1 MSMGAIST
9 RDILIQTEDIEAA
22 TAFYETVLGLGVFM
36 REPAMVGLE
45 SGAFRL
51 FLDKAEPYGPVLEFK
66 VDDFEAAKEG
76 LVAAGCRIENED
88 PSVPRCYVH
97 DPYGLI
103 FNIAQKP

>member
-45 SGAFRL
+45 SARSGYFSTKPNRTDRCWNSRSTISKPPKRGWSRPDAGSRMRTRQCR
-51 FLDKAEPYGPVLEFK
+51 
-66 VDDFEAAKEG
+66 AAMFTIPM
-76 LVAAGCRIENED
+76 A
-88 PSVPRCYVH
+88 
-97 DPYGLI
+97 
-103 FNIAQKP
+103 